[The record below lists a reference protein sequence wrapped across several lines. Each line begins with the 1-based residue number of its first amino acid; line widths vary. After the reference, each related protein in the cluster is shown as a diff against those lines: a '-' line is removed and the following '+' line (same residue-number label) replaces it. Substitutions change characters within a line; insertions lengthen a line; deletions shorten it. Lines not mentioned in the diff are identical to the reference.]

1 MKKELSKPTVEEV
14 SKKEFLNESEV
25 SILTG
30 IKPSTLQNHR
40 HKGRGFPFLK
50 YGKKVI
56 YRRSDVIAHL
66 DSCLIGNQ
74 KQTSNENG

>member
-1 MKKELSKPTVEEV
+1 MNKEQFDPTVEEV

-40 HKGRGFPFLK
+40 HKKCGIPYLK

-56 YRRSDVIAHL
+56 YRRFDVVEYL
-66 DSCLIGNQ
+66 DSCLIQNL
-74 KQTSNENG
+74 S